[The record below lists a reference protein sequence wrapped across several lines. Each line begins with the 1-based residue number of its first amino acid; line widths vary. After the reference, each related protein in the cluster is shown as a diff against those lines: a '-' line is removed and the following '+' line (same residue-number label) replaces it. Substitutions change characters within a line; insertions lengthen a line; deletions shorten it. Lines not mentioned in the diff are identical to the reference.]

1 MILLLAILAWIGLG
15 LSASGQ
21 VTTTARL
28 GPGVPFRQA
37 LAPTQK
43 DDGVLVA
50 YGSVALEWD
59 MAVSHTNLQNY
70 SMLVGVT
77 PGNYTMR
84 YDVSGD
90 VTNMTIIN
98 LTGGGTRYY
107 FACVAR
113 KEDEDSAPSN
123 VVIVDLY

>member
-1 MILLLAILAWIGLG
+1 MILLLSILAWIGLG

-37 LAPTQK
+37 LAPTP
-43 DDGVLVA
+43 DDSVFVL
-50 YGSVALEWD
+50 YGSVPLEWNMD
-59 MAVSHTNLQNY
+59 ATHTNLQNY

-84 YDVSGD
+84 YDGPGD
-90 VTNMTIIN
+90 VSTMTITN

-113 KEDEDSAPSN
+113 ENDQDSEPTN